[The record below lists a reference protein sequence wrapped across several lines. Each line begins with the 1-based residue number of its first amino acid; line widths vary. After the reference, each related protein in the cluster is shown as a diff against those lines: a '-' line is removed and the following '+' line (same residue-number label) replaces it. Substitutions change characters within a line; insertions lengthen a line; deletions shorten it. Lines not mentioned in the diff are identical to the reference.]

1 MNSGEVHQADQSDVA
16 ACAEVCERIAQ
27 NVNSILVGQEA
38 VVTQVLHCMIANGH
52 VLLEGV
58 PGLGKTLLVRALAT
72 SIQCST
78 NRIQF
83 TPDLMPSD
91 VTGHAQYNMR
101 EEQFVIQKGPVF
113 TNLLLADEINRAPA
127 KTQSA
132 LLEVMQERQ
141 ATIEGESF
149 EIDQPYM
156 VLATQNPIEFEGTYP
171 LPEAQLDR
179 FMVNVLIDY
188 PDQIHE
194 IALVD
199 LVTTG
204 KPADNLDTSKIEAV
218 ATAKDVGDA
227 QQVASQ
233 ILVDEAVL
241 KYAVSIVRTTRQFEG
256 ISQGASPRAAI
267 ALVRIARAQALLSS
281 RTFVIPDDIR
291 AVAVSVLRHR
301 IALSPDF
308 QFEGVSKDRV
318 LESVVQSVEAP
329 RT

>member
-1 MNSGEVHQADQSDVA
+1 MNSGEIQQANQSDVDS
-16 ACAEVCERIAQ
+16 CAEVFERIAQ
-27 NVNSILVGQEA
+27 NVNTILIGQEA

-72 SIQCST
+72 SIECST

-91 VTGHAQYNMR
+91 VTGHAQYNMK
-101 EEQFVIQKGPVF
+101 EEQFVIRKGPVF

-141 ATIEGESF
+141 ATIEGQSF
-149 EIDQPYM
+149 PIDHPYM
-156 VLATQNPIEFEGTYP
+156 VLATENPIEFEGTYP

-179 FMVNVLIDY
+179 FMVNVFIEY
-188 PDQIHE
+188 PDQNHE

-204 KPADNLDTSKIEAV
+204 KPADNLDTSTIEAV
-218 ATAKDVGDA
+218 AGAADVSSA
-227 QQVASQ
+227 QRVASQ

-241 KYAVSIVRTTRQFEG
+241 EYAVNIVRATRQFEG

-281 RTFVIPDDIR
+281 RTFVNPDDIR

-308 QFEGVSKDRV
+308 QFEGVSKDQV
-318 LESVVQSVEAP
+318 LESVIQSVAAP